1 MPLAN
6 LKTKIESILL
16 IVGSAG
22 VSLKRLREILGQDE
36 NQIRQAISELIE
48 NYSSHGIR
56 ILQKEDEWQFG
67 TAPEES
73 KTVEN
78 LIKSEFTE
86 SLSRA
91 SLEVLATIAYKG
103 PITRAEVEHIRG
115 VNSSF
120 SIRSLLLRGLVERI
134 ENPKD
139 ARSYI
144 YKISF
149 DFLKYLGIE
158 KIENLPEWDEYHK
171 IEVAMPDVNNAGAT
185 PSL

>member
-1 MPLAN
+1 MPPLR
-6 LKTKIESILL
+6 LKAKIESILL
-16 IVGSAG
+16 IVGSEG

-36 NQIRQAISELIE
+36 SAIRQTLSELAQD
-48 NYSSHGIR
+48 YGSHGIR
-56 ILQKEDEWQFG
+56 ILQKGDEWQFG
-67 TAPEES
+67 TAPEEN
-73 KTVEN
+73 KTVED
-78 LIKSEFTE
+78 LIKSEFAE

-139 ARSYI
+139 ARSYL

-149 DFLKYLGIE
+149 DFLKHLGIE
-158 KIENLPEWDEYHK
+158 KVENLPEWDEYHK
-171 IEVAMPDVNNAGAT
+171 TAIAVPDTEKPEIALT
-185 PSL
+185 S

>member
-1 MPLAN
+1 MPLAH

-16 IVGSAG
+16 VVGSEG
-22 VSLKRLREILGQDE
+22 VSLKRLREILNQEE
-36 NQIRQAISELIE
+36 NAIWQALSELVE
-48 NYSSHGIR
+48 DYGSHGIR
-56 ILQKEDEWQFG
+56 ILQKGDEWQFG

-73 KTVEN
+73 KTVED
-78 LIKSEFTE
+78 LVKSEFAE

-134 ENPKD
+134 DNPKD

-149 DFLKYLGIE
+149 DFLKHLGIE
-158 KIENLPEWDEYHK
+158 KVENLPEWDEYHK
-171 IEVAMPDVNNAGAT
+171 IEAAAPDTEKPEIA
-185 PSL
+185 LIL